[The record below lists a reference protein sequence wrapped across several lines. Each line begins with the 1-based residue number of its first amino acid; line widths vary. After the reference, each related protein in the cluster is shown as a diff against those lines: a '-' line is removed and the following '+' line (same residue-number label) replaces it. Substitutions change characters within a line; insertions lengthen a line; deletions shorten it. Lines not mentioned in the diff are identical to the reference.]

1 MNKVQQFLQK
11 LIGVPQTEKQFK
23 ATARATPKTT
33 LIPFSPRAA
42 FGLPEPPALDLNAQI
57 QAYNSWV
64 YACVKKRSQEIANI
78 KLRLYQRK
86 NEDEVVEM
94 KKHDV
99 LDLLDRVNEFMT
111 RYDLFELTSIYWD
124 LTGEAFWWK
133 LRDSNSKVVS
143 IYPYLSPVNMQV
155 VPNPET
161 FISGY
166 IYSIPGTG
174 KQIPFEA
181 KDIIHFKYPN
191 PINPY
196 RGISPVKAAE
206 FAIASDREA
215 LKWNWRFFKNQAKPG
230 GVIKVPG
237 TLSQD
242 QYDRIKAQWESMHG
256 GAENAH
262 KVAIIEAG
270 GEFTETGI
278 SQKDMDFLKQRE
290 FGRDEIF
297 AVFGVPKGVI
307 TADDVN
313 RATAETHKAIFVEE
327 TIVPILRKITCYLN
341 EFLLPDYSDDTLFF
355 DFDDPSPRNVEGD
368 LAYYANAIM
377 NGWMSPN
384 EVRREEGFEDFE
396 GGDAVFLPMAMIEVG
411 RVTKAGRKVFNI
423 RRLKRTGQ
431 EVLTDKINE
440 KIKENFKEISISLGI
455 QNKKN
460 SKPEIKKAKRELKF
474 TEEMKEMIWN
484 KMILKLNRE
493 ELIMKKK
500 LIIQFGRQEKEVLGS
515 VAEKEYKKISFSFDE
530 SNETGVFIDVFKPLI
545 VEFIKNHGEDAF
557 DLLGLEGFNVNS
569 ADIVSFLKKD
579 GLKFAKEVNAVTKD
593 KILKAISDGTEAG
606 EGIIQIK
613 DRVKEVFTEAKDS
626 RAFAIARTE
635 SSRASNFG
643 ITEGYRQ
650 SKVVK
655 GKEWVTAFDERT
667 CDYCLAMNG
676 KIVNLENNFFDE
688 GDDFKPRGTDK
699 PMDLDYADVGEPPLH
714 ANCRCTTIP
723 VLID

>member
-1 MNKVQQFLQK
+1 MNIFQK
-11 LIGVPQTEKQFK
+11 FFQRLIGVPQIEKQFK
-23 ATARATPKTT
+23 ATASPSQKTP
-33 LIPFSPRAA
+33 LIPFTPRAA
-42 FGLPEPPALDLNAQI
+42 FGLPEPPAFDLNAQI
-57 QAYNSWV
+57 QSYNSWV
-64 YACVKKRSQEIANI
+64 YACIKKKSQEVANI
-78 KLRLYQRK
+78 SLRLYKRK
-86 NEDEVVEM
+86 NEEEIIEI
-94 KKHDV
+94 KKHEV

-111 RYDLFELTSIYWD
+111 RYDLFELTSVFWD

-133 LRDSNSKVVS
+133 LRDGTGNVVS
-143 IYPYLSPVNMQV
+143 IYPYLSPANMKV
-155 VPNPET
+155 VPNSET

-166 IYSIPGTG
+166 IYTVPGTG
-174 KQIPFEA
+174 KEIPFEA

-191 PINPY
+191 PMNPY

-215 LKWNWRFFKNQAKPG
+215 LKWNWRFFKNQAIPR
-230 GVIKVPG
+230 GVIKVAG

-262 KVAIIEAG
+262 KVAIIEGG
-270 GEFTETGI
+270 GEFVEAGI

-313 RATAETHKAIFVEE
+313 RATAETHKAVFVEE

-341 EFLLPDYSDDTLFF
+341 EFLLPDYGDDTLFF
-355 DFDDPSPRNVEGD
+355 DFDDPSPRNVESD
-368 LAYYANAIM
+368 LLYYQNAIL

-384 EVRREEGFEDFE
+384 EIRHEEGFESFE
-396 GGDAVFLPMAMIEVG
+396 GGDSIFLPISMIEVG
-411 RVTKAGRKVFNI
+411 KVSKAGKKVFNI
-423 RRLKRTGQ
+423 RRLKRTNQ
-431 EVLTDKINE
+431 EVLTDKISE
-440 KIKENFKEISISLGI
+440 KIKENFKEISTSLGI

-460 SKPEIKKAKRELKF
+460 SKPEIKKAERNLKF
-474 TEEMKEMIWN
+474 TEEIKERIWN
-484 KMILKLNRE
+484 KMIEKLDKE

-500 LIIQFGRQEKEVLGS
+500 LIIQFDRQEKEVLNS
-515 VAEKEYKKISFSFDE
+515 VAEKEYKKISFSFNE

-569 ADIVSFLKKD
+569 TDIISFLKKD

-606 EGIIQIK
+606 EGINEIK
-613 DRVKEVFTEAKDS
+613 NRVKEVFIEAKDS

-667 CDYCLAMNG
+667 CDYCLSMNG
-676 KIVNLENNFFDE
+676 KIVSLDENYFDE
-688 GDDFKPRGTDK
+688 GDEFSPRGTEK
-699 PMDLDYADVGEPPLH
+699 PMDIGYADVGEPPLH
-714 ANCRCTTIP
+714 TNCRCTTIP